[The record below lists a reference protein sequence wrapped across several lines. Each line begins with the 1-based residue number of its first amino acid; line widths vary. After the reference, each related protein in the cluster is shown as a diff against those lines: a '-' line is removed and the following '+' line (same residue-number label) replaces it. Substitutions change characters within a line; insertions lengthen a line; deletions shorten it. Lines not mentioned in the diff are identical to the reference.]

1 MRGKSALDNT
11 RRAPPKIRVR
21 KRAQAGPSPTPA
33 RFWSRRIFKN
43 SFTRNGRRFRV
54 KRWSVKIQFQGQRR
68 SFALSAAKRGEAAL
82 EAEAIHNT
90 IVRSGWEAAT
100 RFHTVQR
107 LVRDQPATETGSL
120 HPVTNDLAYWK
131 RRLIRRKYLELV
143 RPAAANEFSA
153 RIEHADHYN
162 YFPLETGDEDRAA
175 ARALEIYQTIV
186 ERGWKTACE
195 RFTREITVAIF
206 WAANPVACT
215 YTTVLTLPEST
226 PQPLV
231 PAEQPTLRKRLVT
244 VEPDAGIQTTLAFW
258 INRQPGFQWAGG
270 FCKARDVLSAFHRR
284 PPDML
289 LVNRLLPDA
298 SQFLDTLK
306 VLFPD
311 LPVFT
316 YGIYEESDLI
326 FVSVSGVEAGYLLR
340 RRVPTALLEPIQ
352 GALRQHTFSAAQTFR
367 QVTDYFQSFFQNS
380 PATKAILG
388 VFQLT
393 NREQEILSYV
403 SKGYIDKEIAQVL
416 NISIWTVHNHLKSSY
431 EKLKVRTRTEAAM
444 KFLQK

>member
-1 MRGKSALDNT
+1 MSKHRPSKPSGRVAQRAPAQSSPERRVWNPHALAPPVPPPPLPLPPGEGAPHPVARTVQAPTVQRPVDRGPLSLRESAGVRGKSALDNT

-244 VEPDAGIQTTLAFW
+244 
-258 INRQPGFQWAGG
+258 
-270 FCKARDVLSAFHRR
+270 
-284 PPDML
+284 
-289 LVNRLLPDA
+289 
-298 SQFLDTLK
+298 
-306 VLFPD
+306 
-311 LPVFT
+311 
-316 YGIYEESDLI
+316 
-326 FVSVSGVEAGYLLR
+326 
-340 RRVPTALLEPIQ
+340 
-352 GALRQHTFSAAQTFR
+352 
-367 QVTDYFQSFFQNS
+367 
-380 PATKAILG
+380 
-388 VFQLT
+388 
-393 NREQEILSYV
+393 
-403 SKGYIDKEIAQVL
+403 
-416 NISIWTVHNHLKSSY
+416 
-431 EKLKVRTRTEAAM
+431 
-444 KFLQK
+444 

>member
-1 MRGKSALDNT
+1 
-11 RRAPPKIRVR
+11 
-21 KRAQAGPSPTPA
+21 
-33 RFWSRRIFKN
+33 
-43 SFTRNGRRFRV
+43 
-54 KRWSVKIQFQGQRR
+54 
-68 SFALSAAKRGEAAL
+68 
-82 EAEAIHNT
+82 
-90 IVRSGWEAAT
+90 
-100 RFHTVQR
+100 
-107 LVRDQPATETGSL
+107 VRDQPAIETSTP

-162 YFPLETGDEDRAA
+162 YFPLETDDEGVAA
-175 ARALEIYQTIV
+175 ARALEIYQTIL
-186 ERGWKTACE
+186 ERGWKTVCE

-226 PQPLV
+226 PEPLAPAQPPVLC
-231 PAEQPTLRKRLVT
+231 KRLAA
-244 VEPDAGIQTTLAFW
+244 VEPDAGIQRTLAFW
-258 INRQPGFQWAGG
+258 LNRQPGFQWAGG
-270 FCKARDVLSAFHRR
+270 FCRARDVLSAFHRK

-306 VLFPD
+306 ARFPD

-352 GALRQHTFSAAQTFR
+352 GALRLHTFSAAETFR

-416 NISIWTVHNHLKSSY
+416 SISVWTVHNHLKSSY
-431 EKLKVRTRTEAAM
+431 EKLQVRTRTEAAM
-444 KFLQK
+444 RFLQK